1 MFAFFA
7 FLATLVG
14 LPPEAAA
21 PWREPAAAQVRI
33 EQSLTIR
40 IAPGTPRVPTDMLV
54 ELQQEEVP
62 PRFVERKHGKC
73 VATAGIAA
81 VDNASGNRLLLFL
94 RDSRI
99 LAGQFDKRCNARD
112 FYSGFYVERASDG
125 QICVNR
131 DRLQS
136 RSGASCKLK
145 ALRELV
151 AVGR

>member
-1 MFAFFA
+1 MIGFFA
-7 FLATLVG
+7 LVSA
-14 LPPEAAA
+14 LVEPPAA
-21 PWREPAAAQVRI
+21 PPPAWRAPPAGQVRI

-40 IAPGTPRVPTDMLV
+40 ITPGTPRVPSDMLV
-54 ELQQEEVP
+54 ELQQEEIP

-73 VATAGIAA
+73 VATSGIAA
-81 VDNASGNRLLLFL
+81 VDSASGNRLLLFL

-99 LAGQFDKRCNARD
+99 LSATLDKSCNARD
-112 FYSGFYVERASDG
+112 FYSGFYVERSGDG

-131 DRLQS
+131 EKLQS

>member
-1 MFAFFA
+1 
-7 FLATLVG
+7 
-14 LPPEAAA
+14 
-21 PWREPAAAQVRI
+21 
-33 EQSLTIR
+33 
-40 IAPGTPRVPTDMLV
+40 MLV
-54 ELQQEEVP
+54 ELQQEEIP

-73 VATAGIAA
+73 VATSGIAA
-81 VDNASGNRLLLFL
+81 VDSASGNRLLLFL

-99 LAGQFDKRCNARD
+99 LSATLDKSCNARD
-112 FYSGFYVERASDG
+112 FYSGFYVERSGDG

-131 DRLQS
+131 EKLQS